1 MYYLYGS
8 KPGIDRKL
16 VAVFDSEPLL
26 LSYVNWA
33 TLKANPDGTRKFEQG
48 SVLSGLDRFEHSA
61 TSLTDEDD
69 SEVPYAPT
77 PSML

>member
-8 KPGIDRKL
+8 NPGIDRKL
-16 VAVFDSEPLL
+16 VAVFDSEPQL

-33 TLKANPDGTRKFEQG
+33 TLRTNPDGTRKFEQG
-48 SVLSGLDRFEHSA
+48 SVLSGFDRFEHSA
-61 TSLTDEDD
+61 TPLTGADN
-69 SEVPYAPT
+69 SEVPHGPT

>member
-1 MYYLYGS
+1 MPHLYGS
-8 KPGIDRKL
+8 KTGVDQKL

-33 TLKANPDGTRKFEQG
+33 TLKTNPDGTRKFEQG
-48 SVLSGLDRFEHSA
+48 SVLSGFDCFEYSA
-61 TSLTDEDD
+61 TPLTDEDD

>member
-1 MYYLYGS
+1 MHHLYGS
-8 KPGIDRKL
+8 KPGVDHKL

-33 TLKANPDGTRKFEQG
+33 TLKTNPDGTRKFEQG
-48 SVLSGLDRFEHSA
+48 SVLSGFDCFEYSA
-61 TSLTDEDD
+61 TPLTVEDD
-69 SEVPYAPT
+69 SEVPYGPT